1 MLSDVVEALHR
12 ATSSSLEFNVD
23 RGPHFPRD
31 QSSASNADR
40 IDEGPQDHESIAQL
54 SSHALGLLSSSSG
67 PLSNTDPALAEQAL
81 DILRSL
87 VVRFSP
93 SLDDQDLIA
102 IAAYTDR
109 KRTWTTVNAELYAR
123 EILERS
129 LDGVQKQAFITSVV
143 LEGFIRPLFSR
154 NSSSRITSTGR
165 KAHFA
170 DDSQDRFT
178 PGASADTDDAKSWKT
193 TQAYAITVFS
203 WAVEQSHDALVEK
216 SWPLFTPVLLA
227 LLDDPDTE
235 NKARGLA
242 VLGDF
247 LVKCPG
253 KVLVQTGL
261 GDIFEQS
268 VFPTLL
274 SLPTLTPEKESLL
287 LLDPAYSAIIRLAKI
302 QFPGEGDRDKKK
314 GLLTR
319 LLREGVFMGY
329 WQASDY
335 VGIVELLARQTT
347 SIVNELGFLAT
358 AHLKELLS
366 MVSAI
371 MTDPF
376 LASHPSSIQAAAQ
389 AFGAILV
396 NCWPRIPNGTHAGE
410 VLRSTSVCWLN
421 MLAEQRN
428 GPENAATKEALAE
441 ISKLAPILRAIF
453 AAADMPLKPH
463 ISALLA
469 AEPRLEDLFGDQ
481 GDGAVAVGEGNSGG
495 DLNQVA
501 AV

>member
-31 QSSASNADR
+31 QSSASPRTRLIGGRAFCGFDLLVHLIRLTLNADR

-54 SSHALGLLSSSSG
+54 SSHALGFVSSSSG

-87 VVRFSP
+87 VVRFSS
-93 SLDDQDLIA
+93 SLDDQDLIV

-129 LDGVQKQAFITSVV
+129 LDDVQKQAFITSVV

-178 PGASADTDDAKSWKT
+178 PGASADTNDAKSWKT

-203 WAVEQSHDALVEK
+203 WAVEQSHVGYTSDNALVEK

-235 NKARGLA
+235 YKARGLA

-261 GDIFEQS
+261 GDVFEQS

-287 LLDPAYSAIIRLAKI
+287 LLGPAYSAIIRLAKI

-366 MVSAI
+366 MISAI

-389 AFGAILV
+389 AFGAIL
-396 NCWPRIPNGTHAGE
+396 IH
-410 VLRSTSVCWLN
+410 
-421 MLAEQRN
+421 QR
-428 GPENAATKEALAE
+428 
-441 ISKLAPILRAIF
+441 
-453 AAADMPLKPH
+453 
-463 ISALLA
+463 LLVEYA
-469 AEPRLEDLFGDQ
+469 R
-481 GDGAVAVGEGNSGG
+481 
-495 DLNQVA
+495 
-501 AV
+501 